1 MNIYKNRGGDTQCL
15 SWIKIG
21 RRSQV
26 VKKNGAP
33 AASPKFRW
41 VLAGPDE

>member
-1 MNIYKNRGGDTQCL
+1 MNIYKNRGGDTMPPR
-15 SWIKIG
+15 IKIG

-33 AASPKFRW
+33 AASPNF
-41 VLAGPDE
+41 AGF